1 MRGPNLSVYLK
12 QLKYLYRPMT
22 PAEEEIM
29 RIYEDG
35 IYRPPDI
42 TEKPG
47 GLQIKRFGV
56 RPGRRCSL
64 QTALNGSVV
73 VAAEEQD
80 DLEARDAATY
90 GAACHRTV
98 VVVEVAK
105 RQEEILL
112 PIEQLFTNLWKSQQ
126 QGEATWIPEKWIL
139 IEYRV
144 KTLL

>member
-1 MRGPNLSVYLK
+1 MQGPNLSVYLK

-22 PAEEEIM
+22 PAEE
-29 RIYEDG
+29 
-35 IYRPPDI
+35 
-42 TEKPG
+42 
-47 GLQIKRFGV
+47 
-56 RPGRRCSL
+56 
-64 QTALNGSVV
+64 
-73 VAAEEQD
+73 QD
-80 DLEARDAATY
+80 NLEARDAATY
-90 GAACHRTV
+90 GAAFHRTV

-112 PIEQLFTNLWKSQQ
+112 PIEQLLTNLWKSQQ